1 MCGVTVCGVTVCWLT
16 VCEVTVCGVTVCG
29 VTVFFNGAANHG
41 SILGAHYDKRLSMAH

>member
-1 MCGVTVCGVTVCWLT
+1 MWSDSVCGDSVCGVTVCGVK
-16 VCEVTVCGVTVCG
+16 ECG